1 MAEPA
6 VGSPAGSA
14 VGSAIGS
21 AIGRVAGW
29 VVDYGRISA
38 LWVRASMAYPASFW
52 MMAVGSFLMTGLD
65 FVGIWVLFHTVDDL
79 GGFSLQEVGFL
90 YGATGLGIAFADL
103 VVGRVERIGQM
114 IRFGRLDTMMTR
126 PVPLLVQVCADE
138 FALRRFARVL
148 QSLIVF
154 AWASSYVDWTVPRA
168 GVAVEMVV
176 SGSLIF
182 FSLFIGLSCLQF
194 WTADSSEAANA
205 FTYGGNTVT
214 QFPMTVFPSEVVK
227 ALTFVLPI
235 AFVNWYPALFILGR
249 EDPFGLPAWL
259 QFTSPL
265 VAALMLAAALLVWRT
280 GVRHYRSTGS

>member
-1 MAEPA
+1 MVDAA
-6 VGSPAGSA
+6 VAYYR
-14 VGSAIGS
+14 IGS
-21 AIGRVAGW
+21 
-29 VVDYGRISA
+29 

-65 FVGIWVLFHTVDDL
+65 FVGIWILFGNVDDL
-79 GGFSLQEVGFL
+79 GGFSLTEIGFL

-103 VVGRVERIGQM
+103 FVGRVERLGQM
-114 IRFGRLDTMMTR
+114 IRFGRLDTMMTK

-138 FALRRFARVL
+138 FALRRFARVF
-148 QSLIVF
+148 QATIVF
-154 AWASSYVDWTVPRA
+154 TWAATYVDWTLPRA
-168 GVAVEMVV
+168 LVAVEMVV

-182 FSLFIGLSCLQF
+182 FSLFISLACIQF

-214 QFPMTVFPSEVVK
+214 QFPLTVFPSEIVK
-227 ALTFVLPI
+227 ALTFVVPI

-249 EDPFGLPAWL
+249 EDPFGLPSAL
-259 QFTSPL
+259 QLASP
-265 VAALMLAAALLVWRT
+265 VAAAVMLAVSALVWRT